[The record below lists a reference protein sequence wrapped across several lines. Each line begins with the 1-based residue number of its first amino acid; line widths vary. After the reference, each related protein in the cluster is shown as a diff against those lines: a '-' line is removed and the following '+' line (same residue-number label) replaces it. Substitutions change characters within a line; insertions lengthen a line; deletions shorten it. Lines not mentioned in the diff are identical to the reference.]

1 MKRLC
6 LCLMVIALMI
16 TACEIRT
23 PVLPEWDVTLTVPL
37 IHQQYFVSDLVDSVN
52 IVTGDGDVLVL
63 RGTGSAETPA
73 FGEVGLTPGI
83 NGSDLPLFTGSQQQI
98 KVPFS
103 DSAGLVELS
112 YGRFNSGVIRTKFQG
127 IAAQVDEL
135 SITIAELKTPSGQP
149 FQIPYSGSSG
159 WQDHSLVDSRIGTL
173 DSGLILDSLT
183 VMVNVSSSLPDNS
196 PVGTMDLSMDT
207 PVSFG
212 LFQGRVATQDLPLQD
227 EATTINI
234 DYPYDLEEAI
244 ELQEARMFISLENQ
258 LGFFCVFHGNFV
270 AENTRTG
277 ETATIPIL
285 DNQGNPY
292 TANPATDSGP
302 GFTELIF
309 ENNVA
314 QLLQIM
320 PDKISITDAYF
331 TVQSGMG
338 GAIGTVRDTDTIIG
352 NYQVDAPFTFELFA
366 STIRLQDPVRI
377 DISEENRTRILNNAL
392 GAELQ
397 LLVKNRVPVGVTADL
412 YFGTT
417 DSIDPDSSSTYL
429 LHRSVTLHSEQWVAA
444 NPNAPDINANG
455 EQLIDINLSEAEVDI
470 FANPNV
476 FLLWTFSFEPSGGVI
491 TVTASPSDY
500 IQIKSMIR
508 VGLHFSEDL

>member
-1 MKRLC
+1 
-6 LCLMVIALMI
+6 
-16 TACEIRT
+16 
-23 PVLPEWDVTLTVPL
+23 
-37 IHQQYFVSDLVDSVN
+37 
-52 IVTGDGDVLVL
+52 
-63 RGTGSAETPA
+63 
-73 FGEVGLTPGI
+73 
-83 NGSDLPLFTGSQQQI
+83 
-98 KVPFS
+98 
-103 DSAGLVELS
+103 
-112 YGRFNSGVIRTKFQG
+112 
-127 IAAQVDEL
+127 
-135 SITIAELKTPSGQP
+135 
-149 FQIPYSGSSG
+149 
-159 WQDHSLVDSRIGTL
+159 VDSRIGTL